1 MLPPFQIDRGVV
13 HSCIESSNS
22 IPPKKSPHDHTHTHK
37 PVKGKVYN
45 CNHLHVHIIKRT
57 LILLTEKKQRTEHTA
72 FAQLGSPGCCF
83 AFFVSHSIVQAVTH
97 TLQNVPFKPFPN
109 HQLLSLS
116 VSHSHALYL
125 TLSLASAAQ
134 LPAWSFGEAR
144 GIHHTR
150 VQLNWATDR
159 KKKDTHDVRIAVRNF
174 ANTHQPYAT
183 HIGRAIAYMRKF
195 WLASPGC
202 ILNGMELRKHPEPF
216 PLFALP
222 CSSLPVPCAPIRS
235 EHFILSRCHRAAVG
249 FPGPAGLP
257 NEIKRCTH
265 ERNRACLCVYV
276 CEKVHRQKRN
286 AVHYP
291 ATRMTEFT
299 SWVMVKEG
307 GPGVRREGIRIESA
321 ASQPCTSD

>member
-1 MLPPFQIDRGVV
+1 MQSFACAYNKKNTHPSHGEKTTHRTHCICATGFPGLLFRIFRFPFY
-13 HSCIESSNS
+13 C
-22 IPPKKSPHDHTHTHK
+22 T
-37 PVKGKVYN
+37 
-45 CNHLHVHIIKRT
+45 
-57 LILLTEKKQRTEHTA
+57 
-72 FAQLGSPGCCF
+72 GCH
-83 AFFVSHSIVQAVTH
+83 AYAPERSLQTVSQSAATIT
-97 TLQNVPFKPFPN
+97 FC
-109 HQLLSLS
+109 
-116 VSHSHALYL
+116 L
-125 TLSLASAAQ
+125 TLSRSVSNSFSCICCRIASLVIWGSSWDAPYASAAE
-134 LPAWSFGEAR
+134 LSNRP
-144 GIHHTR
+144 
-150 VQLNWATDR
+150 

-183 HIGRAIAYMRKF
+183 HIDRAAIAYMRKF

-235 EHFILSRCHRAAVG
+235 EHFILPRCHRAAVG

-265 ERNRACLCVYV
+265 ERNGACLCVYV

-299 SWVMVKEG
+299 SWVMV
-307 GPGVRREGIRIESA
+307 RRRGGIRIEGA